1 MSRICG
7 KDTKPEL
14 VVRRLLHAMGYRF
27 RLHRR
32 DLPGSPD
39 IVLPQH
45 GVCCFVHGCFWHLHS
60 KCKDARIPMTRTA
73 WWRKKLEGNPTRD
86 KRHAAA
92 LLRLGWRV
100 LTIWECQTV
109 KPENLPHHA
118 VGMRHLE
125 CGTGSSN
132 LAFCIHSSAREC
144 RLSPTTTVWAVW
156 LSRPRIQA
164 SRLISLAVIRRF
176 LKSRR

>member
-1 MSRICG
+1 MADTLSIEERSRLMSRICG

-100 LTIWECQTV
+100 LTIWECHTE
-109 KPENLPHHA
+109 KPEKLT
-118 VGMRHLE
+118 RR
-125 CGTGSSN
+125 
-132 LAFCIHSSAREC
+132 LALLQPPS
-144 RLSPTTTVWAVW
+144 
-156 LSRPRIQA
+156 
-164 SRLISLAVIRRF
+164 
-176 LKSRR
+176 